1 MKKITHFGG
10 FFDYNKLQNEFL
22 DLEKQANDQNIWQNK
37 EKAEE
42 ILKNKSNLEYT
53 LEKLNYFQTKIKENS
68 LLYDMAKEENNEEI
82 FKEILLELQNLD
94 NELENFRIE
103 NLFSGEADGN
113 DCFIEINTGV
123 GGVDAC
129 DFSEMLLNMYIK
141 WCEKKRIKYEIIELN
156 RDDVAG
162 IKSAILKV
170 KTKNAY
176 GLLKNEKGIHRLVRQ
191 SPFNSAGKR
200 QTSFTSVDVYPVV
213 DDKINIEINEKDLKI
228 DVCRASGAGGQHIN
242 KTDSAVRILHIPTG
256 IVVECQE
263 QRSQHQNK
271 EEAMKMLKSKLYQI
285 ELRKKEEAKQQ
296 NNLEKGDNGWGSQV
310 RNYVLH
316 PYKLIKDLRTGYETG
331 NTTAML
337 NGELL
342 DDVIKSFYK

>member
-1 MKKITHFGG
+1 M
-10 FFDYNKLQNEFL
+10 NKFKDLQKRLSDCE
-22 DLEKQANDQNIWQNK
+22 
-37 EKAEE
+37 
-42 ILKNKSNLEYT
+42 
-53 LEKLNYFQTKIKENS
+53 
-68 LLYDMAKEENNEEI
+68 LLYEIAKEENNQEV
-82 FKEILLELQNLD
+82 FNEILKDLQNLQND
-94 NELENFRIE
+94 FEEFRIE

-141 WCEKKRIKYEIIELN
+141 WCDKKKIKYEIIEIN

-162 IKSAILKV
+162 IKSATIKV

-213 DDKINIEINEKDLKI
+213 DDKINIEILEKDLQI
-228 DVCRASGAGGQHIN
+228 EACRASGAGGQHIN
-242 KTDSAVRILHIPTG
+242 KTDSAVRILHVPTG

-271 EEAMKMLKSKLYQI
+271 EEAMKMLKSKLYQV
-285 ELRKKEEAKQQ
+285 ELKKREDEKNQ
-296 NNLEKGDNGWGSQV
+296 NSLAKGDNGWGSQV

-316 PYKLIKDLRTGYETG
+316 PYKLVKDLRTGYETS
-331 NTTAML
+331 NTNAML

>member
-1 MKKITHFGG
+1 M
-10 FFDYNKLQNEFL
+10 
-22 DLEKQANDQNIWQNK
+22 
-37 EKAEE
+37 
-42 ILKNKSNLEYT
+42 
-53 LEKLNYFQTKIKENS
+53 
-68 LLYDMAKEENNEEI
+68 LYEMAKEENSQET
-82 FKEILLELQNLD
+82 FKEILDDLEKLKND
-94 NELENFRIE
+94 FEEFRIE

-129 DFSEMLLNMYIK
+129 DFSEMLLNMYMK
-141 WCEKKRIKYEIIELN
+141 WCDKKKIKYEIIEISK
-156 RDDVAG
+156 DDVAG
-162 IKSAILKV
+162 IKSATIKV

-213 DDKINIEINEKDLKI
+213 DEKINIEILEKDLKI
-228 DVCRASGAGGQHIN
+228 EACRASGAGGQHIN
-242 KTDSAVRILHIPTG
+242 KTDSAIRILHTPTN
-256 IVVECQE
+256 ISVECQE

-285 ELRKKEEAKQQ
+285 ELKKREDEKNK
-296 NNLEKGDNGWGSQV
+296 NNLAKGDNSWGNQV

-316 PYKLIKDLRTGYETG
+316 PYKLVKDLRTGYETG
-331 NTTAML
+331 NVNAML

>member
-1 MKKITHFGG
+1 
-10 FFDYNKLQNEFL
+10 
-22 DLEKQANDQNIWQNK
+22 
-37 EKAEE
+37 
-42 ILKNKSNLEYT
+42 
-53 LEKLNYFQTKIKENS
+53 
-68 LLYDMAKEENNEEI
+68 MAKEENNEEI
-82 FKEILLELQNLD
+82 FKEILLELQKLD
-94 NELENFRIE
+94 TELEDFRIE

-162 IKSAILKV
+162 IKSAILKI

-213 DDKINIEINEKDLKI
+213 DNKINIEINEKDLKI

>member
-1 MKKITHFGG
+1 MKS
-10 FFDYNKLQNEFL
+10 
-22 DLEKQANDQNIWQNK
+22 
-37 EKAEE
+37 
-42 ILKNKSNLEYT
+42 LKNKFNDN
-53 LEKLNYFQTKIKENS
+53 KD
-68 LLYDMAKEENNEEI
+68 LYELAKEENNLDI
-82 FKEILLELQNLD
+82 FNDILK
-94 NELENFRIE
+94 ELENLSKELEEFRIE
-103 NLFSGEADGN
+103 NLFTGEADGN
-113 DCFIEINTGV
+113 DCFLEINTGV

-141 WCEKKRIKYEIIELN
+141 WAEKKKIKYEIVEVDK
-156 RDDVAG
+156 DDVAG
-162 IKSAILKV
+162 IKSGIIKI

-176 GLLKNEKGIHRLVRQ
+176 GLLKNERGIHRLVRQ

-200 QTSFTSVDVYPVV
+200 QTSFTSIDVYPVV

-228 DVCRASGAGGQHIN
+228 EVCRASGAGGQHVN

-256 IVVECQE
+256 IAVECQE

-285 ELRKKEEAKQQ
+285 ELKKKEEEKLQ
-296 NNLEKGDNGWGSQV
+296 NSISKGDNGWGSQV

-316 PYKLIKDLRTGYETG
+316 PYKLVKDLRTGCETS
-331 NTTAML
+331 NTNAML

-342 DDVIKSFYK
+342 DDFIQSFYK

>member
-1 MKKITHFGG
+1 MKS
-10 FFDYNKLQNEFL
+10 
-22 DLEKQANDQNIWQNK
+22 
-37 EKAEE
+37 
-42 ILKNKSNLEYT
+42 LKNKFNDN
-53 LEKLNYFQTKIKENS
+53 KD
-68 LLYDMAKEENNEEI
+68 LYELAKEENNLDI
-82 FKEILLELQNLD
+82 FNDILK
-94 NELENFRIE
+94 ELENLSKELEEFRIE
-103 NLFSGEADGN
+103 NLFTGEADAN
-113 DCFIEINTGV
+113 DCFLEINTGV

-141 WCEKKRIKYEIIELN
+141 WAEKKKIKYEIVEVDK
-156 RDDVAG
+156 DDVAG
-162 IKSAILKV
+162 IKSAIIKI

-176 GLLKNEKGIHRLVRQ
+176 GLLKNERGIHRLVRQ

-200 QTSFTSVDVYPVV
+200 QTSFTSIDVYPVV

-228 DVCRASGAGGQHIN
+228 EVCRASGAGGQHVN

-256 IVVECQE
+256 IAVECQE

-285 ELRKKEEAKQQ
+285 ELKKKEEEKLQ
-296 NNLEKGDNGWGSQV
+296 NSISKGDNGWGSQV

-316 PYKLIKDLRTGYETG
+316 PYKLVKDLRTGYETS
-331 NTTAML
+331 NTNAML

-342 DDVIKSFYK
+342 DDFIQSFYK

>member
-1 MKKITHFGG
+1 MKS
-10 FFDYNKLQNEFL
+10 
-22 DLEKQANDQNIWQNK
+22 
-37 EKAEE
+37 
-42 ILKNKSNLEYT
+42 LKNKFNDN
-53 LEKLNYFQTKIKENS
+53 KD
-68 LLYDMAKEENNEEI
+68 LYELAKEENNLDI
-82 FKEILLELQNLD
+82 FNDILK
-94 NELENFRIE
+94 ELENLSKELEEFRIE
-103 NLFSGEADGN
+103 NLFTGEADAN
-113 DCFIEINTGV
+113 DCFLEINTGV

-141 WCEKKRIKYEIIELN
+141 WAEKKKIKYEIVEVDK
-156 RDDVAG
+156 DDVAG
-162 IKSAILKV
+162 IKSAIIKI

-176 GLLKNEKGIHRLVRQ
+176 GLLKNERGIHRLVRQ

-200 QTSFTSVDVYPVV
+200 QTSFTSIDVYPVI

-228 DVCRASGAGGQHIN
+228 DVCRASGAGGQHVN

-256 IVVECQE
+256 IAVECQE

-285 ELRKKEEAKQQ
+285 ELKKKEEEKLQ
-296 NNLEKGDNGWGSQV
+296 NSISKGDNGWGSQV

-316 PYKLIKDLRTGYETG
+316 PYKLVKDLRTGYETS
-331 NTTAML
+331 NTNAML

-342 DDVIKSFYK
+342 DDFIQSFYK